1 MYKGSKLDKTLD
13 AIDNALEFNID
24 NQELRL
30 MNILM
35 NIQDSNKVV

>member
-24 NQELRL
+24 NPELRL

>member
-1 MYKGSKLDKTLD
+1 MNVTWKNNSLD
-13 AIDNALEFNID
+13 AIDDALEFNID